1 MIRQLHSRNQP
12 AGTASI
18 QHTMGSSQDDCAM
31 ISPEQFSNIVASGK
45 HWIAIDGSVYDV
57 SCWCQAH
64 PGGKLVLLHSA
75 GRDVSEAFEAYHP
88 RWVRQRLAAFK
99 VGQLDS
105 EPSHSYPATAD
116 QHPSQPTQCASPA
129 SQNDEL
135 FHAVQSTSSSP
146 NAHDNKADVQMIS
159 REVQQSR
166 QQKLTAADRLKK
178 VQRALEAHGL
188 FHTSAA
194 FYVKLAA
201 CCAACLAWSIWCIMQ
216 QHVVPGAL
224 LLGLFWQQVSSSA
237 SF

>member
-1 MIRQLHSRNQP
+1 
-12 AGTASI
+12 
-18 QHTMGSSQDDCAM
+18 M
-31 ISPEQFSNIVASGK
+31 ISPEQFSNILASGK

-116 QHPSQPTQCASPA
+116 QHPSQPTPCASPA

-178 VQRALEAHGL
+178 VQRALEAQGL